1 MRGRIILPLEDNLKR
16 TIFAAA
22 LSFMAAAA
30 AFSMEIEKPFFSGTT
45 GFFASIASN
54 KDKDSFDAECNA
66 ESYFAGLFDFLG
78 CQAPHGKEAWT
89 PGSTETQGR
98 V

>member
-45 GFFASIASN
+45 GFFASIA
-54 KDKDSFDAECNA
+54 AEI
-66 ESYFAGLFDFLG
+66 EMIL
-78 CQAPHGKEAWT
+78 
-89 PGSTETQGR
+89 
-98 V
+98 